1 MSRATKWIIGVITAL
16 VVVLGGSTAAY
27 ASYYSG
33 RALPGTSIA
42 GESVSGM
49 TQAEI
54 VENIQQRA
62 DDFTADLTVDG
73 KEYEPSLSDLGITVD
88 AEATAEK
95 ALTSSA
101 DAWSRVKG
109 LFDSSDVPLEVSL
122 DEGVLDEYA
131 EELVKALGEPAKNAS
146 VSFDPEAEAFTVE
159 PASVGHGLEMEEFR
173 NFAKSTAANLSEDA
187 AEFTSLETEPEVSTE
202 DAQKFADSANQLI
215 AVPVS
220 ISTGNRTINPTIEER
235 AKWVD
240 LDTEDG
246 MLDEAIIDEKSVQT
260 WALETA
266 ESTNDEPVPGI
277 HNINSRGDVV
287 STPEP
292 GTPGYFV
299 NNAQSIADG
308 LVAALK
314 NREAFEGQLE
324 YDQVEQEFEERLIA
338 DGAENL
344 AYQAA
349 PGEKWIDINLS
360 NATTS
365 AYEGAT
371 IVRGPVPMVPGE
383 PGTETVTGTF
393 RVYLQYEMQTMR
405 GLNQDGTKYETP
417 DVPWVT
423 YFHGGYAL
431 HGAPWRSSFGWSGPG
446 GSHGCVNMPVGDA
459 KWFYDFAE
467 IGTIVVSHY

>member
-1 MSRATKWIIGVITAL
+1 MSRATKWIIGLIAAV

-33 RALPGTSIA
+33 RALPGTTVA

-54 VENIQQRA
+54 VESVQQRA
-62 DDFTADLTVDG
+62 SDYTADVKVDG
-73 KEYEPSLSDLGITVD
+73 KDHEASLADLGITVD
-88 AEATAEK
+88 AESTAQK
-95 ALTSSA
+95 AMAKSS

-109 LFDSSDVPLEVSL
+109 LFDSTDVPLDVSL
-122 DEGVLDEYA
+122 NEDALDEYA
-131 EELVKALGEPAKNAS
+131 AELVKELGEPAKNAS
-146 VSFDPEAEAFTVE
+146 VSFDAESESFTVE
-159 PASVGHGLEMEEFR
+159 PAIVGHGLEMEEFR
-173 NFAKSTAANLSEDA
+173 AFATSAAMNLSEEA
-187 AEFTSLETEPEVSTE
+187 ADFTSFETEPEISTE
-202 DAQKFADSANQLI
+202 DAQQFADSANQLI

-220 ISTGNRTINPTIEER
+220 LSTGNRTITPSVEER
-235 AKWVD
+235 AKWIDVS
-240 LDTEDG
+240 TEDG
-246 MLDEAIIDEKSVQT
+246 ALSDAILDEESVHS
-260 WALETA
+260 WAMETA

-277 HNINSRGDVV
+277 HNVNDRGDVV
-287 STPEP
+287 STAEEGVP
-292 GTPGYFV
+292 GFYV
-299 NNAQSIADG
+299 NNAEAVADA
-308 LVAALK
+308 LVSALK
-314 NREAFEGQLE
+314 NGEAYEGLFE

-338 DGAENL
+338 EGAEDL

-383 PGTETVTGTF
+383 PGTETVTGTY

-405 GLNQDGTKYETP
+405 GLNQDGTRYETP

-446 GSHGCVNMPVGDA
+446 GSHGCVNMPVADA

>member
-1 MSRATKWIIGVITAL
+1 
-16 VVVLGGSTAAY
+16 
-27 ASYYSG
+27 
-33 RALPGTSIA
+33 
-42 GESVSGM
+42 M

-246 MLDEAIIDEKSVQT
+246 MLDEAIIDEK
-260 WALETA
+260 
-266 ESTNDEPVPGI
+266 
-277 HNINSRGDVV
+277 
-287 STPEP
+287 
-292 GTPGYFV
+292 
-299 NNAQSIADG
+299 
-308 LVAALK
+308 
-314 NREAFEGQLE
+314 AF
-324 YDQVEQEFEERLIA
+324 
-338 DGAENL
+338 
-344 AYQAA
+344 
-349 PGEKWIDINLS
+349 K
-360 NATTS
+360 
-365 AYEGAT
+365 
-371 IVRGPVPMVPGE
+371 
-383 PGTETVTGTF
+383 TG
-393 RVYLQYEMQTMR
+393 R
-405 GLNQDGTKYETP
+405 
-417 DVPWVT
+417 
-423 YFHGGYAL
+423 
-431 HGAPWRSSFGWSGPG
+431 
-446 GSHGCVNMPVGDA
+446 
-459 KWFYDFAE
+459 
-467 IGTIVVSHY
+467 